1 MYKVF
6 FDNKKIWVTN
16 NLRKARKKKGK
27 LFSLTTLSVK
37 DFLKKVEKAKSG
49 KFVFYIDKGE
59 DFFSYFTSALICIEA
74 GGGVVRNPKG
84 RILFIKR
91 KGKWDL
97 PKGKLEKGENISECA
112 LREVE
117 EETGISQL
125 SLKGFRSITYHIFSR
140 DNKFFLKE
148 THWFDMFSTFE
159 DNFVPQKE
167 EDIEKVTWK
176 SDKKL
181 RKTLKKS
188 FLNIKELFLSEKM

>member
-74 GGGVVRNPKG
+74 GGGVVRNQGTYSFYQK
-84 RILFIKR
+84 KR
-91 KGKWDL
+91 KMGLTQREIRSRRADRRMCSEGSAGRDCPCLPTAIRTEDYHLPYIRSGSKIL
-97 PKGKLEKGENISECA
+97 PKKNL
-112 LREVE
+112 LV
-117 EETGISQL
+117 Q
-125 SLKGFRSITYHIFSR
+125 Y
-140 DNKFFLKE
+140 
-148 THWFDMFSTFE
+148 
-159 DNFVPQKE
+159 V
-167 EDIEKVTWK
+167 
-176 SDKKL
+176 
-181 RKTLKKS
+181 
-188 FLNIKELFLSEKM
+188 

>member
-97 PKGKLEKGENISECA
+97 PKGKLEAGEQIEECA
-112 LREVE
+112 
-117 EETGISQL
+117 
-125 SLKGFRSITYHIFSR
+125 
-140 DNKFFLKE
+140 
-148 THWFDMFSTFE
+148 
-159 DNFVPQKE
+159 
-167 EDIEKVTWK
+167 
-176 SDKKL
+176 
-181 RKTLKKS
+181 
-188 FLNIKELFLSEKM
+188 

>member
-91 KGKWDL
+91 KNAAQSAHTA
-97 PKGKLEKGENISECA
+97 PPREKSAHSSPERTAS
-112 LREVE
+112 
-117 EETGISQL
+117 
-125 SLKGFRSITYHIFSR
+125 
-140 DNKFFLKE
+140 FFPCI
-148 THWFDMFSTFE
+148 
-159 DNFVPQKE
+159 V
-167 EDIEKVTWK
+167 
-176 SDKKL
+176 
-181 RKTLKKS
+181 
-188 FLNIKELFLSEKM
+188 